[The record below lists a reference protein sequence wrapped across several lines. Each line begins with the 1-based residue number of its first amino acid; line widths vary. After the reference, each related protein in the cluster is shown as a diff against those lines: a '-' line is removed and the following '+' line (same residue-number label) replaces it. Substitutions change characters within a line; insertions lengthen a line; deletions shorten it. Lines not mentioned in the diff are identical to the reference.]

1 MYLGIEVFN
10 IIDQQKLLI
19 TNSSIDATKAEIKK
33 KIGTYLKSLRDIYD
47 MRVTFSLAPGG
58 GKKILGGCATVAGW
72 GNRYSTED
80 MHDNQAKCM
89 TDYSNLSPDKI
100 G

>member
-1 MYLGIEVFN
+1 
-10 IIDQQKLLI
+10 
-19 TNSSIDATKAEIKK
+19 
-33 KIGTYLKSLRDIYD
+33 
-47 MRVTFSLAPGG
+47 MRVSFALAPGG

-89 TDYSNLSPDKI
+89 TDYSNHSPDKI

>member
-1 MYLGIEVFN
+1 MGNFFN
-10 IIDQQKLLI
+10 CLMEG
-19 TNSSIDATKAEIKK
+19 NVSF
-33 KIGTYLKSLRDIYD
+33 YC
-47 MRVTFSLAPGG
+47 FNLAPGG

-80 MHDNQAKCM
+80 MHDNQAQCM

>member
-1 MYLGIEVFN
+1 M
-10 IIDQQKLLI
+10 
-19 TNSSIDATKAEIKK
+19 A
-33 KIGTYLKSLRDIYD
+33 
-47 MRVTFSLAPGG
+47 LAPGG

-80 MHDNQAKCM
+80 MDDNQAKCM
-89 TDYSNLSPDKI
+89 TDYSNLSPDKV